1 MTDEDNYVDQEILS
15 SVRAGLI
22 IVDLESSVTRLAHYT
37 TQH

>member
-1 MTDEDNYVDQEILS
+1 MTDEDNYVDQETLS

-22 IVDLESSVTRLAHYT
+22 IVDHKSSVIQLAHYT